1 MITETLLSIV
11 VTAVACALPG
21 CWLVLRR
28 MAMMSDAISHVL
40 LPGIVLSWLVVGDL
54 DSPWLLVGAAATAML
69 TVALVELLQKT
80 RLIREDAAIGL
91 VFPGLFALG
100 VLLAS
105 VYLRNTHLDVDR
117 VMLGIPEQAW
127 RRRMTIGATDIGPW
141 SLAVMSIVL
150 TANVVVLTFL
160 HNPLKLATF
169 DATGATLAGLRPG
182 LIHYGLM
189 TMVSL
194 TGVCA
199 FDAAGP
205 VLMVAFFVVPAM
217 TAWLVSERVSTM
229 LMFAGAFAATGGIAG
244 VGLAVWTGSTMSG
257 CVAVML
263 GAQFGLVFAGSEIAG
278 AIRRRRARNGTSA
291 DRSG

>member
-1 MITETLLSIV
+1 MITETLLLIV
-11 VTAVACALPG
+11 VTALACALPG

-40 LPGIVLSWLVVGDL
+40 LPGIVLSWLAVGDL
-54 DSPWLLVGAAATAML
+54 RSPWLLVGAALMAML

-105 VYLRNTHLDVDR
+105 IYLRGTHLDVDR
-117 VMLGIPEQAW
+117 VLLGIPEAAW
-127 RRRMTIGATDIGPW
+127 RRRMTVGGIDLGPW
-141 SLAVMSIVL
+141 SLVVMSVVLAVNVALL
-150 TANVVVLTFL
+150 TAF

-169 DATGATLAGLRPG
+169 DPTSATLAGLRPG

-189 TMVSL
+189 TVVSL

-217 TAWLVSERVSTM
+217 TAWLLSERVSAM
-229 LMFAGAFAATGGIAG
+229 LLWAALFAATGGTSG
-244 VGLAVWTGSTMSG
+244 VGLAVWSGSTMSG

-263 GAQFGLVFAGSEIAG
+263 GVQFGAVFAGTEVAR
-278 AIRRRRARNGTSA
+278 AIRGIRR
-291 DRSG
+291 